1 MGLVYIVVL
10 GLVGLG
16 SGSDSSLQRSDWHAG
31 VAFAGS
37 VCIPQRLRPIPSNCA
52 VQSTRSKLC
61 TQRAQ
66 RHLGIHSYLTGMQ
79 LCAKSTQSQPGLGG
93 LGLEDMQAF
102 VKEVGVAA
110 EFVSIARN
118 LDAEFLTA
126 RATAGL

>member
-1 MGLVYIVVL
+1 MLRFIGVL
-10 GLVGLG
+10 GFVGLG
-16 SGSDSSLQRSDWHAG
+16 LGSDSSLRRSDWHAG

-61 TQRAQ
+61 TQRAH
-66 RHLGIHSYLTGMQ
+66 RHLGIHTYLTGMQ

-93 LGLEDMQAF
+93 LGLDNMRAF
-102 VKEVGVAA
+102 VKEAGVAA
-110 EFVSIARN
+110 EFVSIARD